1 MPLVDFPQHVDH
13 LHRSH
18 SLLADG
24 PSSSPAGHRGMPLR
38 ALSDE
43 LIEEIVK
50 AYLDRTCA
58 DDPLALCAAPLTE
71 LGPILYG
78 RDRCGPGGAADDD
91 RRLWKHACAKLGLPA
106 LPTYQGAPTTW
117 RAAFRAL
124 CAEVSQLSDDG
135 RDSFRRLVWRRPYSV
150 ELLFQAALHGHA
162 IVVAVILAHAP
173 GAAVVAVADD
183 AGEGI
188 TVLLR
193 ASISGHAAV
202 ASQLLAAGTDVDT
215 RSDFGDRTSLMWASE
230 GDHLET
236 VQVLLA
242 ARADVHARNNADWT
256 PLGLASNNGHPA
268 VAEALLAAGAD
279 VDGHIGEDDD
289 TALMLASRNW
299 RGNLAVVRVLL
310 AASANVN
317 AGSHSGWTALMRA
330 SDGCQHGI
338 VQVLLAASADVNART
353 NDKGWTALMRAS
365 YRGHLEIVLALLAAN
380 ADVNAHDNDRM
391 TALMFAVDDG
401 HANVARHLLAV
412 DGIEVPTGVRTRI
425 VELLRKADDQ
435 LLKKAG
441 VKSSMST
448 RLAGALIA

>member
-1 MPLVDFPQHVDH
+1 MPGQLPCKHILTHPHLPQVMMTAPTVPVTM
-13 LHRSH
+13 RS
-18 SLLADG
+18 
-24 PSSSPAGHRGMPLR
+24 
-38 ALSDE
+38 LSDE
-43 LIEEIVK
+43 LIEAIFK
-50 AYLDRTCA
+50 AYLDLA
-58 DDPLALCAAPLTE
+58 FSDDPPALFDAPLTE
-71 LGPILYG
+71 LCAILFG
-78 RDRCGPGGAADDD
+78 RDRCGPGGAADVE
-91 RRLWKHACAKLGLPA
+91 RRVWKHTCAKLGLPA

-124 CAEVSQLSDDG
+124 RAEVSQLSDDG
-135 RDSFRRLVWRRPYSV
+135 RDSFRRLVRRRPYSV
-150 ELLFQAALHGHA
+150 ELLFQVALHGHA

-183 AGEGI
+183 AGKGL
-188 TVLLR
+188 TALLR
-193 ASISGHAAV
+193 ASISCHAAV
-202 ASQLLAAGTDVDT
+202 ASQLLAAGADVDV
-215 RSDFGDRTSLMWASE
+215 RSDYGNRTSLMWASE
-230 GDHLET
+230 GDHLEV

-242 ARADVHARNNADWT
+242 ARADVHARNNAGWS
-256 PLGLASNNGHPA
+256 PLGFASRNGHPA
-268 VAEALLAAGAD
+268 VVEALLTAGAD
-279 VDGHIGEDDD
+279 VDGHIGDDD
-289 TALMLASRNW
+289 ETALTVAS
-299 RGNLAVVRVLL
+299 GNDGNGYLAVVRVLL

-330 SDGCQHGI
+330 SDVAREHGI

>member
-1 MPLVDFPQHVDH
+1 M
-13 LHRSH
+13 
-18 SLLADG
+18 
-24 PSSSPAGHRGMPLR
+24 
-38 ALSDE
+38 
-43 LIEEIVK
+43 VK
-50 AYLDRTCA
+50 T
-58 DDPLALCAAPLTE
+58 
-71 LGPILYG
+71 
-78 RDRCGPGGAADDD
+78 
-91 RRLWKHACAKLGLPA
+91 
-106 LPTYQGAPTTW
+106 
-117 RAAFRAL
+117 
-124 CAEVSQLSDDG
+124 
-135 RDSFRRLVWRRPYSV
+135 
-150 ELLFQAALHGHA
+150 
-162 IVVAVILAHAP
+162 
-173 GAAVVAVADD
+173 
-183 AGEGI
+183 
-188 TVLLR
+188 
-193 ASISGHAAV
+193 
-202 ASQLLAAGTDVDT
+202 LLAAGA
-215 RSDFGDRTSLMWASE
+215 RIHSE
-230 GDHLET
+230 ADNDDDPLVLRAVQNMRDLT
-236 VQVLLA
+236 V
-242 ARADVHARNNADWT
+242 
-256 PLGLASNNGHPA
+256 
-268 VAEALLAAGAD
+268 EALLAAGAD

-317 AGSHSGWTALMRA
+317 AGNHSGWTALMRA

-353 NDKGWTALMRAS
+353 NVLGWTALMRAS

>member
-1 MPLVDFPQHVDH
+1 MTEPTVPVTM
-13 LHRSH
+13 RS
-18 SLLADG
+18 
-24 PSSSPAGHRGMPLR
+24 
-38 ALSDE
+38 LSDE
-43 LIEEIVK
+43 LIEAIFR
-50 AYLDRTCA
+50 AYLDLA
-58 DDPLALCAAPLTE
+58 FSDDPPALFAAPLTE
-71 LGPILYG
+71 LCVILFG
-78 RDRCGPGGAADDD
+78 RDRCGPGGAADVE
-91 RRLWKHACAKLGLPA
+91 RRVWKHTCAKLGLPA

-124 CAEVSQLSDDG
+124 RAEVSQLSDDG

-188 TVLLR
+188 TALLR

-242 ARADVHARNNADWT
+242 ARADVHARNNAGYS
-256 PLGLASNNGHPA
+256 PLAFASNNGHPA
-268 VAEALLAAGAD
+268 VVEALLTAGAD
-279 VDGHIGEDDD
+279 VDGHIGDDD
-289 TALMLASRNW
+289 ETALTVAS
-299 RGNLAVVRVLL
+299 GNDGNGYLAVVRVLL